1 MKPQTGPRPPTPAP
15 RPLSSGRRPPTTDL
29 QPPATSHRP
38 HLLFGIVS
46 AIVLLAYLPT
56 LWHDF
61 VWDDNRLVK
70 NNSYL
75 EQTSPTEVFLRGF
88 GYNPEL
94 DRNRDIGFYYR
105 PLTVLSF
112 FLERK
117 EWNLSPAG
125 YHLTNTV
132 LHALATFLVCA
143 LLLRIFGSR
152 AAAATGGLFFGLNPA
167 VNSAVTWIA
176 GRNYLLAL
184 VLLLCTAWLMLQD
197 LKAKPLYASLLS
209 ASLFLALLAHE
220 AAIVFVP
227 LVLLWIA
234 VNPRRFR
241 PAVSW
246 MVGILLVFGGYL
258 LLRLAIA
265 RIPFPPGVI
274 SDTIHQP
281 LLLLNVYGQQVL
293 HLFVPFAQ
301 HLYYQAVPPLTVSSV
316 YTALGVLFLLLPMAL
331 VLWLRSGRAVLGAAW
346 LILFLLPAGSV
357 MLLGPAGRTLY
368 PAVPGVLM
376 LVLAARDKLPA
387 ANRRLRAALLLL
399 WAGYAVAGGVYTVRR
414 NAVWQNELTLFRQ
427 MVQETPDASGARLN
441 LGNALQAAKQPDEA
455 IEQYRAA
462 IRLSPDYPE
471 PRNKLA
477 YLLLERNDFIG
488 AAEQLRAVVRLE
500 PNSAEARN
508 DLALTLKKAGQ
519 LDSAIVEYQ
528 ASLRIQPGSE
538 TTLVNLG
545 NAYLARGDYAPAIQL
560 FRDALRRQPNF
571 TAARINL
578 ALAFQAAGFQDS
590 AEVVNRGGW

>member
-1 MKPQTGPRPPTPAP
+1 
-15 RPLSSGRRPPTTDL
+15 
-29 QPPATSHRP
+29 
-38 HLLFGIVS
+38 VS

-75 EQTSPTEVFLRGF
+75 EQTNPTEIFLRGF

-94 DRNRDIGFYYR
+94 DRNLDTGLYYR

-117 EWNLSPAG
+117 EWGLSPAG
-125 YHLTNTV
+125 YHLTNV
-132 LHALATFLVCA
+132 LLHALAAFLVCV
-143 LLLRIFGSR
+143 LLRRIFGSV
-152 AAAATGGLFFGLNPA
+152 AAAAAGGLYFGLNPA
-167 VNSAVTWIA
+167 VNSAVAWIA
-176 GRNYLLAL
+176 GRNYLLVT
-184 VLLLCTAWLMLQD
+184 VLLLCAAWLMLQD
-197 LKAKPLYASLLS
+197 LKARPLYAPLLS

-220 AAIVFVP
+220 AAIVFIP

-234 VNPRRFR
+234 ANPRRFQ

-246 MVGILLVFGGYL
+246 MLGILLVFGSYL

-265 RIPFPPGVI
+265 RIPFPPGVV

-293 HLFVPFAQ
+293 HLFAPFAQ
-301 HLYYQAVPPLTVSSV
+301 HLYYQAAPPLTVPSV
-316 YTALGVLFLLLPMAL
+316 YTALGVLFLLLPAAL
-331 VLWLRSGRAVLGAAW
+331 ALKKRGFQESRSLGITRESSNPQVLESSNPAAVGAAW

-368 PAVPGVLM
+368 PAVPGVLI
-376 LVLAARDKLPA
+376 LVLAAWDRLPVA
-387 ANRRLRAALLLL
+387 SRRLRAALLIV
-399 WAGYAVAGGVYTVRR
+399 WAGYAIAGGVCTVKR
-414 NAVWQNELTLFRQ
+414 NAVWRNELALFRQ

-441 LGNALQAAKQPDEA
+441 LGIALQDAKRPDEA

-477 YLLLERNDFIG
+477 YLLLERNDFSE

-528 ASLRIQPGSE
+528 ASLGIEPGSE

-545 NAYLARGDYAPAIQL
+545 NAYLARGDYGPAIQS

-571 TAARINL
+571 TAARVNL
-578 ALAFQAAGFQDS
+578 ALAFKAAGFPDS
-590 AEVVNRGGW
+590 AEAVNRGRW

>member
-1 MKPQTGPRPPTPAP
+1 
-15 RPLSSGRRPPTTDL
+15 
-29 QPPATSHRP
+29 
-38 HLLFGIVS
+38 VS

-75 EQTSPTEVFLRGF
+75 EQTNPTEIFLRGF

-94 DRNRDIGFYYR
+94 DRNRDTGFYYR

-112 FLERK
+112 FFERK
-117 EWNLSPAG
+117 EWGLSPAG
-125 YHLTNTV
+125 YHLTNV
-132 LHALATFLVCA
+132 LLHALAVFLACV
-143 LLLRIFGSR
+143 LLLRIFGSV
-152 AAAATGGLFFGLNPA
+152 AAAAASGLFFGLNPA
-167 VNSAVTWIA
+167 VNSAVAWIA
-176 GRNYLLAL
+176 GRNYLLVT
-184 VLLLCTAWLMLQD
+184 VLLLCAAWLMLQD
-197 LKAKPLYASLLS
+197 LKARPLCAPLLS

-220 AAIVFVP
+220 AAIAFIP

-234 VNPRRFR
+234 VNPRRFQ

-246 MVGILLVFGGYL
+246 MLGILLVFGSYL

-265 RIPFPPGVI
+265 RIPLAPGVV
-274 SDTIHQP
+274 SNTIHQP

-293 HLFVPFAQ
+293 NLFVPFVQ
-301 HLYYQAVPPLTVSSV
+301 HLYYQAAPPLTVPSV
-316 YTALGVLFLLLPMAL
+316 YSLLGILFVALPVAL
-331 VLWLRSGRAVLGAAW
+331 VLLLKSGRVVLGAAW

-368 PAVPGVLM
+368 PAVPGVLI
-376 LVLAARDKLPA
+376 LVLAAWDRLPVA
-387 ANRRLRAALLLL
+387 SRRLRAALLIV
-399 WAGYAVAGGVYTVRR
+399 WAGYAIAGGVHTVKR
-414 NAVWQNELTLFRQ
+414 NTVWRNELTLFRQ

-441 LGNALQAAKQPDEA
+441 LGIALQEAKLPDEA

-462 IRLSPDYPE
+462 IRLSPDYPD

-477 YLLLERNDFIG
+477 YLLLERNDFTE

-528 ASLRIQPGSE
+528 ASLRIESGSE

-545 NAYLARGDYAPAIQL
+545 NAYLARGDYGPAIQS

-578 ALAFQAAGFQDS
+578 ALAFKAAGFPDS
-590 AEVVNRGGW
+590 AEAVNRGRW